1 MTRAWLD
8 ANVVLRFLTGDPEEM
23 AREAKGLMARAERGE
38 LTLFLTDLVVA
49 ETVWVLRS
57 FYDHPMERIRDTLSA
72 FVSAPGI
79 EVENL
84 DVLLESLDLA
94 ADKNVDFVDAYL
106 ASRAHRAQ
114 ELVCTFDTSDFKRL
128 PVSWSRPGT
137 VATN

>member
-1 MTRAWLD
+1 MTRIWLD

-23 AREAKGLMARAERGE
+23 AREARGLMARAEQGE

-49 ETVWVLRS
+49 ECIWVLRS
-57 FYDHPMERIRDTLSA
+57 FYEHPAERIRDTLSA
-72 FVSAPGI
+72 FISAPGI

-106 ASRAHRAQ
+106 ASRAHRA
-114 ELVCTFDTSDFKRL
+114 EEPVCTFDTSDFKRL
-128 PVSWSRPGT
+128 PVAWSRPGT
-137 VATN
+137 VASN